1 MTDSAGSSVQGQV
14 FISYVRENSDRV
26 DWLCQVLEAAGIPV
40 WLDTAQLWPGQDW
53 RAVIR
58 RAIREDSLAFLAC
71 FSSQSVSQSRTYQ
84 NEEIVLAIN
93 EMRLRPPDQ
102 SWLIPVR
109 FDDCQIPD
117 RSIGGDQMLSD
128 LHQSD
133 LFGDNCQRNAD
144 RLVEAIRRILSR
156 RRNLLPAPR
165 LDLSAAPPRWIP
177 PRRRPAASSP
187 AQSKYAINFGNRRRR
202 PDRRRQRPE
211 QQLFCQCRCGGAG
224 QAAWSGTGSLAR
236 GRAGRCAGRSHTGSG
251 WRTGGR
257 GVTPGPGF
265 GRGSLV
271 PARVH
276 FGQ

>member
-1 MTDSAGSSVQGQV
+1 MVMMTDSAGSSVQGQV

-26 DWLCQVLEAAGIPV
+26 DWLCRVLEAAGISV

-156 RRNLLPAPR
+156 DSTTHSPR
-165 LDLSAAPPRWIP
+165 PTGAAPPAGP
-177 PRRRPAASSP
+177 TPSAPAASSP
-187 AQSKYAINFGNRRRR
+187 DQSKYAINFGNA
-202 PDRRRQRPE
+202 E
-211 QQLFCQCRCGGAG
+211 
-224 QAAWSGTGSLAR
+224 
-236 GRAGRCAGRSHTGSG
+236 
-251 WRTGGR
+251 
-257 GVTPGPGF
+257 GVQIGDGNVQNNTF
-265 GRGSLV
+265 YR
-271 PARVH
+271 
-276 FGQ
+276 

>member
-1 MTDSAGSSVQGQV
+1 MVMMTDSAGSSVQGQV

-71 FSSQSVSQSRTYQ
+71 FSSQSVGQSRTYQ

-156 RRNLLPAPR
+156 DSTTPSPR
-165 LDLSAAPPRWIP
+165 PTGAAPPAGP
-177 PRRRPAASSP
+177 TPSAPAASSP
-187 AQSKYAINFGNRRRR
+187 AQSKYAINFGNA
-202 PDRRRQRPE
+202 E
-211 QQLFCQCRCGGAG
+211 
-224 QAAWSGTGSLAR
+224 
-236 GRAGRCAGRSHTGSG
+236 
-251 WRTGGR
+251 
-257 GVTPGPGF
+257 GVQIGDGNVQNNTF
-265 GRGSLV
+265 YR
-271 PARVH
+271 
-276 FGQ
+276 

>member
-1 MTDSAGSSVQGQV
+1 MVMGREHWIEMVMMTDSAGSSVQGQV

-26 DWLCQVLEAAGIPV
+26 DWLCGELEAAGIPV

-71 FSSQSVSQSRTYQ
+71 FSSQSVSQARTYQ
-84 NEEIVLAIN
+84 NEEIVLAIS

-133 LFGDNCQRNAD
+133 LFGDDCQQKAD

-156 RRNLLPAPR
+156 DSTSPAPK
-165 LDLSAAPPRWIP
+165 STGAAPPAGSVP
-177 PRRRPAASSP
+177 SAPAASNQ
-187 AQSKYAINFGNRRRR
+187 AQPSKYAINFSSAEGVQIGDGNV
-202 PDRRRQRPE
+202 QHNT
-211 QQLFCQCRCGGAG
+211 F
-224 QAAWSGTGSLAR
+224 
-236 GRAGRCAGRSHTGSG
+236 HK
-251 WRTGGR
+251 
-257 GVTPGPGF
+257 
-265 GRGSLV
+265 
-271 PARVH
+271 
-276 FGQ
+276 

>member
-1 MTDSAGSSVQGQV
+1 MVMMTDSAGSSVQGQV

-26 DWLCQVLEAAGIPV
+26 DWLCRVLEAAGIPV

-84 NEEIVLAIN
+84 NEEIVLAIS

-156 RRNLLPAPR
+156 DATLPAPKST
-165 LDLSAAPPRWIP
+165 SAAPPADP
-177 PRRRPAASSP
+177 TPSAPAASSP
-187 AQSKYAINFGNRRRR
+187 AQSKYAINFGNA
-202 PDRRRQRPE
+202 E
-211 QQLFCQCRCGGAG
+211 
-224 QAAWSGTGSLAR
+224 
-236 GRAGRCAGRSHTGSG
+236 
-251 WRTGGR
+251 
-257 GVTPGPGF
+257 GVQIGDGNVQNNTF
-265 GRGSLV
+265 YK
-271 PARVH
+271 
-276 FGQ
+276 

>member
-1 MTDSAGSSVQGQV
+1 MVMMTDSAGSSVQGQV

-26 DWLCQVLEAAGIPV
+26 DWLCGVLEAAGIPV

-84 NEEIVLAIN
+84 NEEIVLAIS

-144 RLVEAIRRILSR
+144 RLVEAIRQILSR
-156 RRNLLPAPR
+156 DSTSPAPT
-165 LDLSAAPPRWIP
+165 STGAAPPADP
-177 PRRRPAASSP
+177 TPSASAASAQ
-187 AQSKYAINFGNRRRR
+187 AQSKYAINFGNADGVQIGNGNVQHNTFTSDSS
-202 PDRRRQRPE
+202 DRR
-211 QQLFCQCRCGGAG
+211 C
-224 QAAWSGTGSLAR
+224 
-236 GRAGRCAGRSHTGSG
+236 
-251 WRTGGR
+251 
-257 GVTPGPGF
+257 
-265 GRGSLV
+265 
-271 PARVH
+271 
-276 FGQ
+276 

>member
-1 MTDSAGSSVQGQV
+1 MVMMTDSAGSSVQGQV

-26 DWLCQVLEAAGIPV
+26 DWLCRVLEAAGIPV

-156 RRNLLPAPR
+156 DSTTPSPR
-165 LDLSAAPPRWIP
+165 PTGAAPPAGP
-177 PRRRPAASSP
+177 TPSAPAASSP
-187 AQSKYAINFGNRRRR
+187 AQSKYAINFGNA
-202 PDRRRQRPE
+202 E
-211 QQLFCQCRCGGAG
+211 
-224 QAAWSGTGSLAR
+224 
-236 GRAGRCAGRSHTGSG
+236 
-251 WRTGGR
+251 
-257 GVTPGPGF
+257 GVQIGDGNVQNNTF
-265 GRGSLV
+265 YR
-271 PARVH
+271 
-276 FGQ
+276 